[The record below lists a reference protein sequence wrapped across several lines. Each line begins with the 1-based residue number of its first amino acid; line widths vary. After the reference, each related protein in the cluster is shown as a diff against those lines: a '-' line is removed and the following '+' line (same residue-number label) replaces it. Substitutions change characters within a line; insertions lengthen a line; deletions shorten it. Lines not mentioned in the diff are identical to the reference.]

1 MAKKSDM
8 MDDLSIDCVIFGFY
22 DQALQLLL
30 VKHAEGIGRG
40 HWGLPGGWILENED
54 LDKATYR
61 ILKDLTGIDSIYLEQ
76 LRAFGKVDRFP
87 GKRVVTVAYFALV
100 DPGEYHLIP
109 GFTASEAVWFRVN
122 ALPTLLYDHEEIV
135 AYAFDHLRRKVRHE
149 PIGFN
154 LLPEEFTLLDL
165 QQLYESLLQQPL
177 DKSNFRR
184 KFRKMG
190 LLKKSDKKQEDVPHR
205 AATLYSF
212 DTSTYHRLVRDG
224 FNFEV

>member
-1 MAKKSDM
+1 MVKKSEM
-8 MDDLSIDCVIFGFY
+8 MDDLSIDCVIFGFH
-22 DQALQLLL
+22 DLELQLLL
-30 VKHAEGIGRG
+30 VKHAGGIGKG
-40 HWGLPGGWILENED
+40 KWGLPGGWILEMED
-54 LDKATYR
+54 LDDAAYR
-61 ILKDLTGIDSIYLEQ
+61 ILKELTGIESIYLEQ

-109 GFTASEAVWFRVN
+109 GFTASDVVWYKVN
-122 ALPTLLYDHEEIV
+122 SHPKLLYDHEEIV
-135 AYAFDHLRRKVRHE
+135 GYALEYLRRKVRHE

-190 LLKKSDKKQEDVPHR
+190 LLQKSDKKQEDVPHR

-212 DTSTYHRLVRDG
+212 DKSTYQRLVREG